1 MHEDTFVVTTNTETA
16 INTDK
21 DYRPTRLL
29 VIEQNFYTCADQEVS
44 EVVET
49 EIGKNLCGM
58 NDITYGIIEY
68 LLGNRCL
75 CNKKDVITLNH
86 DLRICLCLFG
96 RLTKRMS
103 VYMYAERVR

>member
-1 MHEDTFVVTTNTETA
+1 MHEDTFVVITNTETA
-16 INTDK
+16 FSTDK

-29 VIEQNFYTCADQEVS
+29 AIEQNFYTCADEEVS

-49 EIGKNLCGM
+49 EIDKNLCGM
-58 NDITYGIIEY
+58 NDITYGVVKY

-75 CNKKDVITLNH
+75 RNKRGVTTPNH

-103 VYMYAERVR
+103 V

>member
-1 MHEDTFVVTTNTETA
+1 MDTFGVTTNTEIA
-16 INTDK
+16 FSTDEY
-21 DYRPTRLL
+21 YRPTLLL
-29 VIEQNFYTCADQEVS
+29 VIEQNFCMCVDYEVS
-44 EVVET
+44 EVIET

-58 NDITYGIIEY
+58 NDITYGVVKY

-86 DLRICLCLFG
+86 DLHICLCLFG

-103 VYMYAERVR
+103 VYIYGKRMR